1 MLRSERNIAMSCC
14 EVLPENE
21 RLKVKTLFGPNL
33 SQKDVLMLFLWQFR
47 LGGVWKLVHSLKAC
61 TFWIFK
67 CIPIHLCMD
76 GSSIEICFGGGS
88 LCRITDATVLRS
100 REGRE
105 VRWPW
110 AQALLA
116 RGKETRRLSV
126 SGHVWWPL
134 CELGFHCTQDWRDSI
149 SQAVSM
155 SNVYYNIESRPSQKR
170 RRTLPL

>member
-67 CIPIHLCMD
+67 CIPISICAWMD
-76 GSSIEICFGGGS
+76 HQLKF
-88 LCRITDATVLRS
+88 VLVEVHFAES
-100 REGRE
+100 PMPQSWGLEKVEKSAGRE
-105 VRWPW
+105 RKRFWREAKRLVGF
-110 AQALLA
+110 LLVA
-116 RGKETRRLSV
+116 MFDAPFVSLASTAYRTEGTLS
-126 SGHVWWPL
+126 HKL
-134 CELGFHCTQDWRDSI
+134 CQCQTYI
-149 SQAVSM
+149 C
-155 SNVYYNIESRPSQKR
+155 ICI
-170 RRTLPL
+170 TI